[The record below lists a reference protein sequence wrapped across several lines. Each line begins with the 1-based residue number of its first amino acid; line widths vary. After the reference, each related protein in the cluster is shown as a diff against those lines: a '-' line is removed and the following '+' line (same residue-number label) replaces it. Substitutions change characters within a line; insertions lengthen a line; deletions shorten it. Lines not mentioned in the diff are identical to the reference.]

1 MYPLTNEFLDSLSSH
16 YFLSHILQPTM
27 ADSNFKIF
35 IDKVFS
41 NMTLPNTMSGNLTA
55 TLSDHHPQF
64 FIAPN
69 IFLNFFFPRFNKYE
83 RDFQR
88 FDQEN
93 FILDYFSIDWNNL
106 LLASYMNVENLYKTF
121 TRKFNSLLNFYAS
134 QKKSLKIN

>member
-1 MYPLTNEFLDSLSSH
+1 
-16 YFLSHILQPTM
+16 
-27 ADSNFKIF
+27 
-35 IDKVFS
+35 
-41 NMTLPNTMSGNLTA
+41 MTLPNTMSGNLTA

-69 IFLNFFFPRFNKYE
+69 IFLNFFCPRFNKYE
-83 RDFQR
+83 RDLQR
-88 FDQEN
+88 FDHEN

-121 TRKFNSLLNFYAS
+121 TRKFNSLLNFYAA